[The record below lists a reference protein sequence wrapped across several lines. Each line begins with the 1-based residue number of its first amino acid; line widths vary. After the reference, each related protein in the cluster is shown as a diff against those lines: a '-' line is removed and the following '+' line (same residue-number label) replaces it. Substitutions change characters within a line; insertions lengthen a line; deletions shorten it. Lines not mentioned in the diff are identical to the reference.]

1 MEKEWEIVQRFKRWL
16 YQRFLPDWCREE
28 LLAENHRLAADAEQL
43 RQENRELTACI
54 AGMEA
59 VLKRLPKSVTIG
71 SGGKEGGG

>member
-1 MEKEWEIVQRFKRWL
+1 MKRFWNWL

-59 VLKRLPKSVTIG
+59 VLKRLPTRVTIG

>member
-1 MEKEWEIVQRFKRWL
+1 MEKEGEIVKRFKRWL
-16 YQRFLPDWCREE
+16 YQCFLPDWCREE

-43 RQENRELTACI
+43 RI

>member
-1 MEKEWEIVQRFKRWL
+1 MKRFKRWL
-16 YQRFLPDWCREE
+16 YQCFLPDWCREA
-28 LLAENHRLAADAEQL
+28 LLEENDRLSAEVRQL